1 MTPNFSRSMSLI
13 TLQALEL
20 LKAAYDRGLNTWDT
34 ANTYSNG
41 ASEEIVGKALKKF
54 NIPRHK
60 VVILSK
66 CRWGV
71 GEEPGKHHLAQ
82 SHSHILMLYRRSSHQ
97 LQRRIRRLKRLPEPI
112 RPLPRRNLQPSQRI
126 PRSSRHGLPRPSP
139 DPPLRRRYSH

>member
-1 MTPNFSRSMSLI
+1 MSLI

-71 GEEPGKHHLAQ
+71 GEEPGKPHLAQ
-82 SHSHILMLYRRSSHQ
+82 SHSRILMLCRRSSHQ
-97 LQRRIRRLKRLPEPI
+97 LQRRIRRLKRLPKPI
-112 RPLPRRNLQPSQRI
+112 WSFPRRNLQPSQRI
-126 PRSSRHGLPRPSP
+126 PRSSRHRLPRPSP
-139 DPPLRRRYSH
+139 DPPLRRRYSD